1 MALEV
6 TAMDAR
12 LQIQFDLGLN
22 QDGRRILRSKSL
34 SRVKSDVSDEDIYE
48 VAQALID
55 LQNYPAASIRKI
67 ATSEYVNA

>member
-6 TAMDAR
+6 TPMDAR
-12 LQIQFDLGLN
+12 LQIQFDMGLN

-34 SRVKSDVSDEDIYE
+34 SRVKSEVSDQDIYE
-48 VAQALID
+48 VAQAIIE
-55 LQNYPAASIRKI
+55 LQNYPAAAIRKI